1 MPKTITIDLVDPRE
15 AHGEMLRQAIIREPG
30 GADYFALGD
39 PFVIARNPDGT
50 LFEVVNEQVVR
61 GYIERLA
68 EKPNASVLMMCGLA
82 DAMRIRQ
89 AIIDFFYAERAK
101 TSPAPQTS
109 SSST

>member
-1 MPKTITIDLVDPRE
+1 MSKTIKVDLVEPIE
-15 AHGEMLRQAIIREPG
+15 AHGELVRQAVLREPR

-50 LFEVVNEQVVR
+50 LFEVVNEQVVK

-68 EKPNASVLMMCGLA
+68 EKPNSSVLATCGAA
-82 DAMRIRQ
+82 DAIRLRQ

-101 TSPAPQTS
+101 TSPAPPTS